1 MSTFDYDL
9 FVLGAG
15 SGGVRAARLS
25 AQLGLKVGVAEGD
38 KPGGTCV
45 VRGCVPKKFMVYASE
60 VPEQVAYARGF
71 GWEAQTGRFDWTK
84 FRNAN
89 LAEVSRLS
97 DIYAANLVKAGAD
110 LIPAWAKFTGP
121 HTVHLTPT
129 NGDTPYEVTAK
140 TILIAVG
147 GQPFVPEAVEGHE
160 LAITSN
166 DMFLLDKLPKS
177 IAIVGGGYIAV
188 EFAGVMNGF
197 GVDTHILYR
206 GDQILRAFDQ
216 EVREHL
222 TQEIGKKGI
231 KVMCHADP
239 KKLEKTDKG
248 IRITLTD
255 DTELTVD
262 KVLYATGRRP
272 HTDGL
277 GLTEVGVELDRDGAV
292 VVDAYSRTAVEHIFA
307 VGDVTN
313 RCNLTPVAIREA
325 VAFVETAFK
334 DNPTAYDYANIP
346 TAVFSQPQIGTV
358 GLTEQDAV
366 ARGIRVDIYTARFK
380 PMKTAFVAGESRTLM
395 KLIVDHKTDIVLG
408 AHMVGP
414 DSAEIIQMA
423 GIAVKAGLTKAQW
436 DATCAVHPTAAEEFV
451 TLRDKRMA

>member
-1 MSTFDYDL
+1 MSDYDYDL

-25 AQLGLKVGVAEGD
+25 AQLGLKVAVAEED
-38 KPGGTCV
+38 KAGGTCV
-45 VRGCVPKKFMVYASE
+45 LRGCVPKKFMVYASE
-60 VPEQVAYARGF
+60 VPEQIAYARGL
-71 GWEAQTGRFDWTK
+71 GWEAQSGKFDWVK

-89 LAEVSRLS
+89 TTEVNRLS
-97 DIYAANLVKAGAD
+97 DIYASNLVKAGAD
-110 LIPAWAKFTGP
+110 LINARAKLTGE
-121 HTVHLTPT
+121 HTVHLTPS
-129 NGDTPYEVTAK
+129 NGDEPYEVTAK

-147 GQPFVPEAVEGHE
+147 GHPFVPDDVEGKE

-166 DMFLLDKLPKS
+166 EMFHLEKLPKS

-188 EFAGVMNGF
+188 EFAGVLNGW
-197 GVDTHILYR
+197 GVETHILYR

-222 TQEIGKKGI
+222 TQEMGKKGI
-231 KVMCHADP
+231 RIMTHAEPKSLVQVEDGIKV
-239 KKLEKTDKG
+239 
-248 IRITLTD
+248 TLTD
-255 DTELTVD
+255 DTELTVET
-262 KVLYATGRRP
+262 VLYATGRRP
-272 HTDGL
+272 HTRNL
-277 GLTEVGVELDRDGAV
+277 GLEEIGVGLDRDGAV
-292 VVDAYSRTAVEHIFA
+292 VVDKFSKTAIDHIYA

-313 RCNLTPVAIREA
+313 RCNLTPVAIREG

-334 DNPTAYDYANIP
+334 NNPQAYDHGQIA

-366 ARGIRVDIYTARFK
+366 AQGIRVDIYTARFK
-380 PMKTAFVAGESRTLM
+380 TMKTAFVGGDNRTLM
-395 KLIVDHKTDIVLG
+395 KLIVDHKTDVVLG
-408 AHMVGP
+408 VHMVGP

-451 TLRDKRMA
+451 TLREKRTA

>member
-1 MSTFDYDL
+1 MSEFDYDL

-15 SGGVRAARLS
+15 SGGVRAARLA

-45 VRGCVPKKFMVYASE
+45 LRGCVPKKFMVYASE

-71 GWEAQTGRFDWTK
+71 GWEAQAGRFDWAK

-89 LAEVSRLS
+89 QAEVSRLS
-97 DIYAANLVKAGAD
+97 DIYAANLVKAGAN
-110 LIPAWAKFTGP
+110 LIAAWAKLSGP
-121 HTVHLTPT
+121 NTVHLTPL
-129 NGDTPYEVTAK
+129 NGDAPYEVTAK
-140 TILIAVG
+140 TILVAVG
-147 GQPFVPEAVEGHE
+147 GHPFVPQEVEGHE

-166 DMFLLDKLPKS
+166 EMFLLDKLPKS

-188 EFAGVMNGF
+188 EFAGVMNGW
-197 GVDTHILYR
+197 GIDTHILYR

-231 KVMCHADP
+231 KVMCHAEP
-239 KKLEKTDKG
+239 KKLEQTDRG
-248 IRITLTD
+248 IRVVLTD

-262 KVLYATGRRP
+262 VVLYATGRRP
-272 HTDGL
+272 HTLGL
-277 GLTEVGVELDRDGAV
+277 GLEEVGVKLDRDGAV
-292 VVDAYSRTAVEHIFA
+292 VVDAVSRTAVEHIFA

-313 RCNLTPVAIREA
+313 RVNLTPVAIREA
-325 VAFVETAFK
+325 VAFIETAFK

-366 ARGIRVDIYTARFK
+366 AKGIRVDIYTARFR
-380 PMKTAFVAGESRTLM
+380 PMKTTFVAGESRTLM
-395 KLIVDHKTDIVLG
+395 KLIVDHKTDVVLG

-451 TLRDKRMA
+451 TLRDKRTA